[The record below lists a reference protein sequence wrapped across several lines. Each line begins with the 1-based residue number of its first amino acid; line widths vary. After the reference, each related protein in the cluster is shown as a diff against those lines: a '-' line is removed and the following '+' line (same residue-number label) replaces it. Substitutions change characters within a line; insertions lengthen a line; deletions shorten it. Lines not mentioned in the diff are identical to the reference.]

1 MSNQV
6 DVLVIGGGPA
16 GLAAAIAARQKGFR
30 VTVAD
35 GAAPPIDKACG
46 EGMMPESLAALKT
59 LGVSI
64 AAHEGFRFRGIRFI
78 HRGSPGLSASSP
90 TFRSTANLACPA
102 DPAPRSLE
110 VTSELPQGF
119 GLGLRRP
126 LLHEKLVAS
135 AEQCGVQ
142 LLWRSPVSAM
152 DAQGVTVQGRRIAA
166 RWTVGAD
173 GQGSRVRKWSGL
185 DKARASAQRF
195 ANRRHY
201 RVTPWSDFMQI
212 YWGDH
217 VQAYVTPIGR
227 EEICVVLIGE
237 QIADVKFDRGLQELP
252 ALSERLRGAELA
264 SRERGALTFSKS
276 LKNVQRG
283 NVALVGDASGS
294 VDAITGEGLRLAFRQ
309 AFALADAMEAGD
321 LASYQRQHRVLEKRP
336 MIMAR
341 LMLFLGRHPELR
353 NRVLNSFT
361 AQPELLAK
369 LLAFHVGEATP
380 AQFLSAGAA
389 LGWRLLA
396 V

>member
-64 AAHEGFRFRGIRFI
+64 APHEGFRFRGIRFI
-78 HRGSPGLSASSP
+78 HRRSAGNSASSRA
-90 TFRSTANLACPA
+90 FR
-102 DPAPRSLE
+102 APRALE

-135 AEQCGVQ
+135 AEQCGVE

-152 DAQGVTVQGRRIAA
+152 DAQGVTVQGSRIAA

-185 DKARASAQRF
+185 DQARASAQRF

-201 RVTPWSDFMQI
+201 RVTPWSDFMQV

-227 EEICVVLIGE
+227 EEISVVLIGE
-237 QIADVKFDRGLQELP
+237 QIADVKFDRGLKELP
-252 ALSERLRGAELA
+252 ALSERLHGAELA

-294 VDAITGEGLRLAFRQ
+294 VDAITGDGLRLAFRQ

-321 LASYQRQHRVLEKRP
+321 LLSYQRQHRALEKRP
-336 MIMAR
+336 MTMAR
-341 LMLFLGRHPELR
+341 LMLFLGRHPALR
-353 NRVLNSFT
+353 NRVLNSFA